1 MSLPERLEN
10 AAEALPADAD
20 QIRPANGDPHQLLVN
35 LDGPAAGR
43 VLDWMMNH
51 APAEAGEL
59 AMAWLEAPLGLEVI
73 AGLDESSLPKAAR
86 KVVRKVHHAARSR
99 GLEVGPGVHRE
110 AKVARLPS
118 LEEAISAGY
127 VSPLDPRGS
136 RLVYLVE
143 SAPGGGA
150 QVFEALL
157 DPARGLADF
166 QVYRAGRRQVRDFVR
181 DVTTRRGDY
190 TAVEAEPDAVRA
202 LVTRTVNR
210 HPSERPLPKSF
221 AEWRRNVV
229 LAEATGQTPG
239 EWVQTQ
245 LDGSEASADVENA
258 IVQAI
263 QDRELG
269 PWPPRPAELEEVL
282 GAVQAEASENP
293 SLGAA
298 DWKTEIENRLLPLYV
313 AEAAEAYAERL
324 EESAYVY
331 WRGGQEEKARSCLA
345 GANALRRK
353 EGHEAPAVQALVGV
367 VAEALTQDLEKR
379 LDAKASEGEGE
390 DSQR

>member
-10 AAEALPADAD
+10 AAEALPEDAD
-20 QIRPANGDPHQLLVN
+20 RIRPANGDPHQLLVN

-51 APAEAGEL
+51 APTEAGEL

-73 AGLDESSLPKAAR
+73 AALDESSLPKAGR

-99 GLEVGPGVHRE
+99 GLEIDLGVQRE
-110 AKVARLPS
+110 GKVARLPS
-118 LEEAISAGY
+118 LEEGISAGY

-143 SAPGGGA
+143 SAPAGGA

-202 LVTRTVNR
+202 LVTRTVAC
-210 HPSERPLPKSF
+210 HPADRPLPKSF

-229 LAEATGQTPG
+229 LSGTTGPTPG
-239 EWVQTQ
+239 EWVRDE
-245 LDGSEASADVENA
+245 LDESQPSADVENV

-263 QDRELG
+263 QDREIG
-269 PWPPRPAELEEVL
+269 PWPPVPSELEEVIS
-282 GAVQAEASENP
+282 AVQAEASEKP
-293 SLGAA
+293 ALGSA
-298 DWKTEIENRLLPLYV
+298 DWKIEVENRLLPLYV
-313 AEAAEAYAERL
+313 GEAAEAYAERL

-345 GANALRRK
+345 GANALRRN
-353 EGHEAPAVQALVGV
+353 EGQESPAVQALVSV

-379 LDAKASEGEGE
+379 LGAKVPEGE
-390 DSQR
+390 DEG

>member
-20 QIRPANGDPHQLLVN
+20 QIRPANGDPQQLLVN
-35 LDGPAAGR
+35 LDGPAAER

-73 AGLDESSLPKAAR
+73 AALDESSLPKAGR

-99 GLEVGPGVHRE
+99 GLEIGPGAQSE
-110 AKVARLPS
+110 GKVARLPD
-118 LEEAISAGY
+118 LEQAISAGY

-143 SAPGGGA
+143 SSPGGGA

-157 DPARGLADF
+157 DPVRGLADF

-190 TAVEAEPDAVRA
+190 TAVEAGPDAVRA
-202 LVTRTVNR
+202 LVTRTVEC
-210 HPSERPLPKSF
+210 HPSDRPLPKSF
-221 AEWRRNVV
+221 AEWRRSLMISNP
-229 LAEATGQTPG
+229 TGRTPG
-239 EWVQTQ
+239 ELVRAQ
-245 LDGSEASADVENA
+245 LDGGQRPADVENV

-263 QDRELG
+263 QDREIG
-269 PWPPRPAELEEVL
+269 PWPPAPSKLEEVL
-282 GAVQAEASENP
+282 VAVQAEVSEKP
-293 SLGAA
+293 ALGAA
-298 DWKTEIENRLLPLYV
+298 EWKIEFENRLMPLY
-313 AEAAEAYAERL
+313 AGEAADAYAERL
-324 EESAYVY
+324 DESAYVY

-345 GANALRRK
+345 GANALRRT
-353 EGHEAPAVQALVGV
+353 EGQENPAVQALVGV

-379 LDAKASEGEGE
+379 LGAESPEGGGE
-390 DSQR
+390 D

>member
-10 AAEALPADAD
+10 AAEALPGDAE
-20 QIRPANGDPHQLLVN
+20 QIRPANGDPHQLLMN

-51 APAEAGEL
+51 APDEAGEL
-59 AMAWLEAPLGLEVI
+59 AMAWLEAPRGLEVI
-73 AGLDESSLPKAAR
+73 AALDESSLPKAGR
-86 KVVRKVHHAARSR
+86 KILRKVHHAARSR
-99 GLEVGPGVHRE
+99 GLEVGPGVDRE
-110 AKVARLPS
+110 GKVARLPS
-118 LEEAISAGY
+118 LEQAISAGY

-202 LVTRTVNR
+202 LVTRTLER
-210 HPSERPLPKSF
+210 HPSDRPLPKSF
-221 AEWRRNVV
+221 GEWRRNVV
-229 LAEATGQTPG
+229 LGETTGQTPG
-239 EWVQTQ
+239 EWVRVE
-245 LDGSEASADVENA
+245 LDGDQRPADVEKV
-258 IVQAI
+258 IVEAI
-263 QDRELG
+263 QDREIG
-269 PWPPRPAELEEVL
+269 PWPPKPSKLEEVL
-282 GAVQAEASENP
+282 GAVEAEVSEKP
-293 SLGAA
+293 TLDAA
-298 DWKTEIENRLLPLYV
+298 DWKIEMENRLLPLY
-313 AEAAEAYAERL
+313 AGESAEAYAERF

-331 WRGGQEEKARSCLA
+331 WRGGQDEKARSCLA
-345 GANALRRK
+345 GANALRRN
-353 EGHEAPAVQALVGV
+353 EGSESPAVQALVGV

-379 LDAKASEGEGE
+379 LGAKALEGEGE
-390 DSQR
+390 DS